1 MQALNDTGEKARV
14 RRAPD
19 RATPI
24 RRTGQPTSYRHRGKS
39 GSFTTRVL
47 SGSLY
52 LFDVA
57 ARRHYP
63 PDLAESETFARALNQ
78 FESAIR

>member
-1 MQALNDTGEKARV
+1 MTQARRRV
-14 RRAPD
+14 SGA
-19 RATPI
+19 
-24 RRTGQPTSYRHRGKS
+24 RRTGQPRS
-39 GSFTTRVL
+39 GAPASRPRIGIAADPVFFTTRVL

-57 ARRHYP
+57 ALRHYP

-78 FESAIR
+78 FEPAIR